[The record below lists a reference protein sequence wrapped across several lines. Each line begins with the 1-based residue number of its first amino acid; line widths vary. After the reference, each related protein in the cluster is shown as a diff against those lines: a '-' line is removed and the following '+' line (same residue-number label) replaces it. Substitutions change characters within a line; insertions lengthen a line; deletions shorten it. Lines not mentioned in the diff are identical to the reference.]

1 MKMSQGVVGWNGRRL
16 MDGGLV
22 SSSSTDSFQ
31 DTDFKASSPLTHQVH
46 SPKLPFPFETD
57 FETSRSRL
65 RETFEGKSH
74 DLERAER
81 A

>member
-31 DTDFKASSPLTHQVH
+31 DTDFKASSPLTH
-46 SPKLPFPFETD
+46 SLTLTSLPVRD
-57 FETSRSRL
+57 
-65 RETFEGKSH
+65 
-74 DLERAER
+74 
-81 A
+81 